1 MTDQSQKTA
10 SLKET
15 FSAEQQEKT
24 DIVLAQAQ
32 KLVNMYRH
40 ADSFNEAFSAKLD
53 ELLLSSGQDVQVA
66 LSNIQGGKI
75 VRRYFEFLQG
85 KTPAA
90 EMKAETPETAEVAPV
105 GYLPSPE
112 DDIPM
117 TVETPVSGNG
127 GINLGHLELLLK
139 QFMTT
144 HRSELNAVLQSQ
156 TEALSTLMQR
166 LDQNTHEVAT
176 HQTDRLIDALKHQ
189 TDKQKQYS
197 DVIEAPAQAPVLVPD
212 DMEGF

>member
-90 EMKAETPETAEVAPV
+90 EMKAETVETAEVAPV

-176 HQTDRLIDALKHQ
+176 ILTDLLIDDIKHM
-189 TDKQKQYS
+189 TVKK
-197 DVIEAPAQAPVLVPD
+197 
-212 DMEGF
+212 

>member
-40 ADSFNEAFSAKLD
+40 ADSFDEAFSAKLD

-90 EMKAETPETAEVAPV
+90 EIKTETPEAVEVAPV

-117 TVETPVSGNG
+117 TVETPVSGSG

-197 DVIEAPAQAPVLVPD
+197 DVIESPGQAPVLVPD

>member
-1 MTDQSQKTA
+1 MTDKTQKIT

-15 FSAEQQEKT
+15 FSAEQQEKV

-40 ADSFNEAFSAKLD
+40 ADSFDQAFSAKLD
-53 ELLLSSGQDVQVA
+53 ELLLSAGQDVQTA

-75 VRRYFEFLQG
+75 VRQYLEFIQG
-85 KTPAA
+85 KMPAA
-90 EMKAETPETAEVAPV
+90 EIKTETPEPAEVAPV

-112 DDIPM
+112 DDLPIIGG
-117 TVETPVSGNG
+117 TGTTNDG

-166 LDQNTHEVAT
+166 LDQNTHDVAT

-189 TDKQKQYS
+189 SDKQKQYS
-197 DVIEAPAQAPVLVPD
+197 DVIEAPNQAPVLVPD